1 MAQNV
6 VELTDQTFE
15 SEVIKADLPVVVDF
29 WAPRCGPCR
38 AMAPVLEQYAQEQAG
53 VIKLAKINVD
63 DHGSTAA
70 QFGVMSI
77 PTFLIFSGGKPVGQF
92 VGAMPKEEFAKRVAA
107 ALGK

>member
-53 VIKLAKINVD
+53 VIKVAKINVD